1 MVMILLILHLSL
13 EHQYE
18 IYEGCK
24 PCYVGGNSSFYGGCL
39 SQSVIKLVLLTK
51 VSF

>member
-18 IYEGCK
+18 AVK
-24 PCYVGGNSSFYGGCL
+24 VVNHVMWVGILHYMVVAYHNQLL
-39 SQSVIKLVLLTK
+39 S
-51 VSF
+51 